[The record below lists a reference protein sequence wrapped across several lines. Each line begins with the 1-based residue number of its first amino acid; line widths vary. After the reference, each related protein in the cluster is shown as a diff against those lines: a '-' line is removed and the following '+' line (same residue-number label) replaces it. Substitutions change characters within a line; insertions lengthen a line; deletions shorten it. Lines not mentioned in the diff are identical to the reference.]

1 MQEELNNFKRN
12 EVWNLV
18 PCPSQKVIE
27 TKWVF
32 HTSNMDMVWSQEQGV
47 TCGQRL
53 FIGSRFRFR

>member
-18 PCPSQKVIE
+18 PCPSQKVVE

-32 HTSNMDMVWSQEQGV
+32 HTNNMDMVWSQGTRCDLWPKV
-47 TCGQRL
+47 
-53 FIGSRFRFR
+53 IHRFKV